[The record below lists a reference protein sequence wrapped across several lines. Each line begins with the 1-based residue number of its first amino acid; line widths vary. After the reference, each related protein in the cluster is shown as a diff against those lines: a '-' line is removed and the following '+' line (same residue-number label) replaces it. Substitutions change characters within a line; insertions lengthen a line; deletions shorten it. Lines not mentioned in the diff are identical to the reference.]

1 VKKNITTAMIARAAT
16 PEPTPMPTI
25 APVERDEGL
34 LAGVGEELELEIA
47 VRLGEDVI
55 IDVDP
60 AFVVLGAIEDVDVG
74 VGVAELVAGLMA
86 GDVVLALDEQGWQLT
101 DEKTEKSN

>member
-1 VKKNITTAMIARAAT
+1 
-16 PEPTPMPTI
+16 MPTI

-47 VRLGEDVI
+47 ARLGEDVI

>member
-1 VKKNITTAMIARAAT
+1 MTTAMIVRAAT

-55 IDVDP
+55 IDVDL
-60 AFVVLGAIEDVDVG
+60 AFVVLGAIEDVDVDVDVG
-74 VGVAELVAGLMA
+74 VGVAELIAGLMA